1 MNLIST
7 PQNEKIIDDDAI
19 KFYDLISTC
28 ISEKL
33 NLEKDKII
41 IYRPDWTSA
50 NVNNSIIC
58 KINQNRYVVIKK
70 SMSLQKIRREEI
82 ISKIKKTLGFL
93 SYNVFVADG
102 LILRTVQTNVNCNL
116 FKGWDNE
123 KILLVDFVNYKLSKP
138 LWKLNKDEIDNFHNF
153 CFEYGKLA
161 AFNFLFSVTD
171 RNSSNF
177 IFFIDTQTLHSVDN
191 EDGPFNIRGN
201 EFTAFMI
208 IDQTRQNIKR
218 LISGTERFEH
228 IQSLRKGFMDGWELI
243 SENFS
248 PNMLNRLE
256 KKIFKER
263 LAKDRENI
271 STIFFT
277 TEEENIFRWWKKGE
291 DWCDTDEGRNYL
303 QKHDVILKR
312 NYHMN
317 LFFCWN
323 FNILIFESFL
333 TSYTST
339 IINWFLNFKSTFR
352 KHFFN

>member
-7 PQNEKIIDDDAI
+7 PENEKIVDDDAI

-33 NLEKDKII
+33 NIEKDKIT

-70 SMSLQKIRREEI
+70 SMQLLKIRREEI
-82 ISKIKKTLGFL
+82 ISKIKKTIGFS

-102 LILRTVQTNVNCNL
+102 LILRIVQTNFNCNL
-116 FKGWDNE
+116 LKGWDNE
-123 KILLVDFVNYKLSKP
+123 KILLVDFGNYKLSKT
-138 LWKLNKDEIDNFHNF
+138 LLKLNKDEIDNFHNF

-177 IFFIDTQTLHSVDN
+177 VFFINTQTLHSVDN
-191 EDGPFNIRGN
+191 EYGPFNIRGN

-218 LISGTERFEH
+218 LIRGTERFEY
-228 IQSLRKGFMDGWELI
+228 IQSLRKGFIEGWKLI

-248 PNMLNRLE
+248 PKMLNILE

-263 LAKDRENI
+263 VAKDRENI

-277 TEEENIFRWWKKGE
+277 TKEENIFCWWEKGE
-291 DWCDTDEGRNYL
+291 DWFDSNEGRNFL

-312 NYHMN
+312 NYLMI
-317 LFFCWN
+317 LFSCWN
-323 FNILIFESFL
+323 NNILTLESFF
-333 TSYTST
+333 TSYPST
-339 IINWFLNFKSTFR
+339 IKNWFLNFKSTFR